1 MLLRAGQRTDV
12 GRVRSENQD
21 SILVEPPLY
30 LVADGMGGQ
39 RGGADASRLVVEVI
53 KSRAKEIAAA
63 ARNDFEPTL

>member
-30 LVADGMGGQ
+30 PCDLPF
-39 RGGADASRLVVEVI
+39 RGEPIMHPERQVDQ
-53 KSRAKEIAAA
+53 
-63 ARNDFEPTL
+63 NDVR